1 MNIKAN
7 AKINLSLKVTGK
19 REDGYHLIDTVM
31 HSVTL
36 FDEISIE
43 KANNITVECDKY
55 DIPQEQNIAF
65 KAANL
70 FFDAANIKGGAK
82 IKISKNIPAAAG
94 LGGGSTDAAAV
105 LLGLNSLY
113 NANLCEQKL
122 CEIALKLG
130 ADVPFFIKG
139 GCQRAE
145 GIGEELTPLKPL
157 KSGYLLLAKADTK
170 PSTGEM
176 YRLIDSMPYERR
188 YTKTVLTA
196 LENGDLSLL
205 SKSLF
210 NAFLSVWGESNL
222 KQTLL
227 GFSPLAVSLSGSG
240 PTFFAIFEDLNQ
252 AENVQNT
259 LKEKGIDCWLAE
271 FCDKAIIIE

>member
-1 MNIKAN
+1 M
-7 AKINLSLKVTGK
+7 LWRS
-19 REDGYHLIDTVM
+19 
-31 HSVTL
+31 
-36 FDEISIE
+36 
-43 KANNITVECDKY
+43 
-55 DIPQEQNIAF
+55 
-65 KAANL
+65 
-70 FFDAANIKGGAK
+70 
-82 IKISKNIPAAAG
+82 
-94 LGGGSTDAAAV
+94 
-105 LLGLNSLY
+105 SLY

-176 YRLIDSMPYERR
+176 YRLIDSMPYETRD
-188 YTKTVLTA
+188 TKTVLTA

-227 GFSPLAVSLSGSG
+227 GFFPLAVSLSGSG

-252 AENVQNT
+252 AENAQNA
-259 LKEKGIDCWLAE
+259 LKEKEIDCWLAE

>member
-82 IKISKNIPAAAG
+82 IKISKNFHYEQFFKA
-94 LGGGSTDAAAV
+94 
-105 LLGLNSLY
+105 Y
-113 NANLCEQKL
+113 LCHQ
-122 CEIALKLG
+122 I
-130 ADVPFFIKG
+130 
-139 GCQRAE
+139 
-145 GIGEELTPLKPL
+145 
-157 KSGYLLLAKADTK
+157 Y
-170 PSTGEM
+170 M
-176 YRLIDSMPYERR
+176 
-188 YTKTVLTA
+188 
-196 LENGDLSLL
+196 
-205 SKSLF
+205 
-210 NAFLSVWGESNL
+210 
-222 KQTLL
+222 
-227 GFSPLAVSLSGSG
+227 
-240 PTFFAIFEDLNQ
+240 
-252 AENVQNT
+252 
-259 LKEKGIDCWLAE
+259 
-271 FCDKAIIIE
+271 